1 MSKQK
6 QVVVEVTGLSK
17 AYTSGGTRV
26 AILSDLKLSIQ
37 RGESVAILGVSGT
50 GKSTLLNILS
60 GIDSIDGGMV
70 SIDGEDIAKLDAAG
84 LARYRRSKVG
94 FVFQFYNLIPT
105 LTALEN
111 VMTGWEAAGKPAK
124 EGKQAALSILAALDL
139 SAKADRFP
147 EQLSGGEQQRVAIAR
162 ALVKR
167 PALVLADEPT
177 GNLDPKTAAST
188 TQLLLDQA
196 RQFASALIIVTH
208 NPLIGQH
215 TDRTLVLHN
224 GALEEQTPLRP
235 RATTPAVS
243 SSAAVP
249 LFTAQVQAA

>member
-1 MSKQK
+1 MSKHE
-6 QVVVEVTGLSK
+6 QVVVAVAGLSK
-17 AYTSGGTRV
+17 AYSQGGISV
-26 AILSDLKLSIQ
+26 PVLSDLKMSIL

-60 GIDSIDGGMV
+60 GIDPADKGQV
-70 SIDGEDIAKLDAAG
+70 SIEGQDIAKLDAAG
-84 LARYRRSKVG
+84 LARYRREKVG

-105 LTALEN
+105 LTAVEN

-124 EGKQAALSILAALDL
+124 AGEKASREILASLGLAD
-139 SAKADRFP
+139 KVDRFP

-188 TQLLLDQA
+188 TKLLLDQA
-196 RQFASALIIVTH
+196 KQFASALIIVTH

-215 TDRTLVLHN
+215 TDRTLVLRN
-224 GALEEQTPLRP
+224 GRLDEE
-235 RATTPAVS
+235 TPASITSDRKLV
-243 SSAAVP
+243 A
-249 LFTAQVQAA
+249 

>member
-1 MSKQK
+1 MYKQE
-6 QVVVEVTGLSK
+6 QFVVAVTGLSK
-17 AYTSGGTRV
+17 AYAQGGSSV
-26 AILSDLKLSIQ
+26 PILTDLKLLMQ

-60 GIDSIDGGMV
+60 GIDSADSGQVAIKGQ
-70 SIDGEDIAKLDAAG
+70 DIAKLDAAG
-84 LARYRRSKVG
+84 LARYRREQVG

-105 LTALEN
+105 LTAVEN

-124 EGKQAALSILAALDL
+124 GGGKASREILAALGLAD
-139 SAKADRFP
+139 KADCFP

-177 GNLDPKTAAST
+177 GNLDPKTAAAT

-196 RQFASALIIVTH
+196 KQFASALIIVTH
-208 NPLIGQH
+208 NPSIGEH
-215 TDRTLVLHN
+215 TDRTLVLRN
-224 GALEEQTPLRP
+224 GALEEHQPILMREV
-235 RATTPAVS
+235 REG
-243 SSAAVP
+243 AA
-249 LFTAQVQAA
+249 

>member
-1 MSKQK
+1 MGKQA
-6 QVVVEVTGLSK
+6 QVVVAVAGLSK
-17 AYTSGGTRV
+17 GYAQGGINV
-26 AILSDLKLSIQ
+26 SVLNDLQMSIR

-60 GIDSIDGGMV
+60 GIDPADKGQV
-70 SIDGEDIAKLDAAG
+70 SIEGQDIAKLDAAG
-84 LARYRRSKVG
+84 LAKYRREKVG
-94 FVFQFYNLIPT
+94 FIFQFYNLIPT
-105 LTALEN
+105 LTAVEN

-124 EGKQAALSILAALDL
+124 EGEKASHEILAALGLAD
-139 SAKADRFP
+139 KADRFP

-188 TQLLLDQA
+188 TKLLLDQA

-208 NPLIGQH
+208 NPTIGEH
-215 TDRTLVLHN
+215 TDRTLVLRD
-224 GALEEQTPLRP
+224 GQLDEERTVPAAPVMAL
-235 RATTPAVS
+235 
-243 SSAAVP
+243 AA
-249 LFTAQVQAA
+249 

>member
-1 MSKQK
+1 MSKQE
-6 QVVVEVTGLSK
+6 QVVVAVAGLSK
-17 AYTSGGTRV
+17 AYSQGGTSV
-26 AILSDLKLSIQ
+26 PVLTDLKMSIL

-60 GIDSIDGGMV
+60 GIDPADKGQV
-70 SIDGEDIAKLDAAG
+70 SIEGQDIAKLDAAG
-84 LARYRRSKVG
+84 LARYRREKVG

-105 LTALEN
+105 LTAVEN

-124 EGKQAALSILAALDL
+124 AGEKASREILASLGLTD
-139 SAKADRFP
+139 KADRFP

-188 TQLLLDQA
+188 TKLLLDQSK
-196 RQFASALIIVTH
+196 QFASALIIVTH
-208 NPLIGQH
+208 NPSIGQH
-215 TDRTLVLHN
+215 TDRTLVLRN
-224 GALEEQTPLRP
+224 GRLEEEAPMP
-235 RATTPAVS
+235 VA
-243 SSAAVP
+243 SARELVA
-249 LFTAQVQAA
+249 

>member
-1 MSKQK
+1 MSKQE
-6 QVVVEVTGLSK
+6 QVVVAVAGLSK
-17 AYTSGGTRV
+17 AYSQGGTSV
-26 AILSDLKLSIQ
+26 PVLTDLKMSIL

-60 GIDSIDGGMV
+60 GIDPADTGQV
-70 SIDGEDIAKLDAAG
+70 SIEGQDIAKLDVAG
-84 LARYRRSKVG
+84 LARYRREKVG

-105 LTALEN
+105 LTAVEN

-124 EGKQAALSILAALDL
+124 EGEQASREILAALGL
-139 SAKADRFP
+139 SDKADRFP

-188 TQLLLDQA
+188 TKLLLDQA
-196 RQFASALIIVTH
+196 KQFASALIIVTH
-208 NPLIGQH
+208 NPSIGQH
-215 TDRTLVLHN
+215 TDRTLVLRN
-224 GALEEQTPLRP
+224 GRLEEDHPVP
-235 RATTPAVS
+235 I
-243 SSAAVP
+243 AAAREIV
-249 LFTAQVQAA
+249 A

>member
-1 MSKQK
+1 MEMGKQEQTVVAVASLCKGYSQGSVRVSVLNDLSMSI
-6 QVVVEVTGLSK
+6 
-17 AYTSGGTRV
+17 A
-26 AILSDLKLSIQ
+26 

-60 GIDSIDGGMV
+60 GIDRADKGRV
-70 SIDGEDIAKLDAAG
+70 SIQGVDIARLDSAG
-84 LARYRRSKVG
+84 LATYRREQVG
-94 FVFQFYNLIPT
+94 FIFQFYNLIPT
-105 LTALEN
+105 LTAVED

-124 EGKQAALSILAALDL
+124 EGEQASREILATLGMAD
-139 SAKADRFP
+139 KADRFP

-208 NPLIGQH
+208 NPLIGEH
-215 TDRTLVLHN
+215 TDRTLVLRN
-224 GALEEQTPLRP
+224 GQLEEHKAAAITPVREL
-235 RATTPAVS
+235 
-243 SSAAVP
+243 AA
-249 LFTAQVQAA
+249 